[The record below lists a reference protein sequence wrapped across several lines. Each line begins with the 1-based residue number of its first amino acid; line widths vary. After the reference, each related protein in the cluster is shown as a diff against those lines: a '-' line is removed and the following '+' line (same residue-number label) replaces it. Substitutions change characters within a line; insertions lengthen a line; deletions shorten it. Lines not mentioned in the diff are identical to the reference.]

1 MYEKLK
7 FQENKYI
14 LLNHL
19 QVRRVFVHGCGV
31 FSFRN
36 TAVFISSNYL
46 LTIQKVGAGEL
57 HKLKSN

>member
-19 QVRRVFVHGCGV
+19 QVRRVFVHGCGA

-36 TAVFISSNYL
+36 TAVL
-46 LTIQKVGAGEL
+46 HIQQL
-57 HKLKSN
+57 FTYDTKSGCRKIT